1 MRCVPNWLKLGHSR
15 MWEQIK
21 AIAFDLDGTLID
33 SVPDLAVATQ
43 EALAELGLATCSEAQ
58 VRTWVGN
65 GAEMLMRRAM
75 TNALGTDVEQAA
87 LDAAM
92 PIFMHH
98 YQENL
103 EKHSALYGDV
113 HQVLQTLLDAGFK
126 LAVVTNKP
134 YRFTLPLL
142 EAFNINSFFSL
153 VLGGDSLSKMK
164 PDPLPLQH
172 LLKEWQLDKAELLMV
187 GDSKNDILA
196 AKAAGVASIGLTYGY
211 NYGED
216 IGLAGPDA
224 VCEQFS
230 DILNWIN
237 PTTR

>member
-1 MRCVPNWLKLGHSR
+1 
-15 MWEQIK
+15 MWNKIK

-43 EALAELGLATCSEAQ
+43 AALAELGLASCTEAQ

-75 TNALGTDVEQAA
+75 SHALGEAVAQAA

-92 PIFMHH
+92 PVFMHH
-98 YQENL
+98 SQENL
-103 EKHSALYGDV
+103 EKPSALYRDV
-113 HQVLQTLLDAGFK
+113 HSVLQTLFEAGFK

-142 EAFNINSFFSL
+142 EAFNINEFFSL
-153 VLGGDSLSKMK
+153 VLGGDSLAKMK

-172 LLKEWQLDKAELLMV
+172 LLAQWQLDTTELLMV

-196 AKAAGVASIGLTYGY
+196 AKAAGIASIGLTYGY

-230 DILNWIN
+230 ELLNWIT
-237 PTTR
+237 PAQR